1 MKKFTIL
8 FCLFIYFLSP
18 VQFAFAEGNLQDLF
32 ISVGDAMMKTKGE
45 DWATVEKLTSQLN
58 EQWEKV
64 QKADSEEAKNVEQS
78 LKTLNHTVT
87 KHNKEDMLAALSEA
101 SHALVAFE
109 KEQNPVNEE
118 EQREEVKTALTPI
131 LINLKVAI
139 EKEDTDEIQLQYKK
153 FLAMWNR
160 KEKLV
165 REQSI
170 AYYGKI
176 ETQTGF
182 LRIALTKDEKD
193 FKQMQTIYESLAQ
206 AVDEFTAGNILKI
219 EENDYSLQTL
229 VDLLEKADQ
238 AIESKKLDEA
248 VSSLQEFLTI
258 WPSVEGDV
266 RTRNGG
272 LYTKLESEIP
282 VIAGKLSSANS
293 NIPEQQKKLNEYKQA
308 IQLLQSKTSYT
319 VWDAALIMLRE
330 GLEALLIVAA
340 LIAFL
345 RKANARQHQKWIWL
359 GAFVGIIMSIIAAIL
374 INILFSAATAGA
386 NREVIE
392 GITGLIAVVM
402 MLGVG
407 VWLHQKSNMQAWN
420 TYINKQMGSAISTG
434 SIVSMAFVSFLSI
447 FREGAET
454 IIFYMGMAPS
464 ISTEKLTLGIMIAT
478 FILIV
483 FAFLFIR
490 YSTRISIGPFF
501 KIATILIYFIAFK
514 ILGVSIHALQ
524 LTNHLS
530 TTQIQQ
536 LPIINFIGFYPT
548 WETIIPQILLLVII
562 FIAAKRAGK

>member
-64 QKADSEEAKNVEQS
+64 QKADSEEAKNVERS
-78 LKTLNHTVT
+78 LKTLNQTVT

-101 SHALVAFE
+101 SHALVSFE

-206 AVDEFTAGNILKI
+206 AVDEFTTGNILKT

-319 VWDAALIMLRE
+319 VWDTALIMLRE